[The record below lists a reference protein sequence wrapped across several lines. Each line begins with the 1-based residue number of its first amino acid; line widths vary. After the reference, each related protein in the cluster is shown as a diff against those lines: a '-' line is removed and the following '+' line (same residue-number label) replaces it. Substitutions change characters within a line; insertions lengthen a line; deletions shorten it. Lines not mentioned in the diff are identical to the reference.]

1 MPAHIDL
8 PPLKN
13 WAEDHLSTIIKA
25 KTQAVVDEAFDTF
38 LAKDATLTVNGKRVS
53 RDEYKNQL
61 RGLLEQSATVKFSD
75 AVEVPADQSRPSQA
89 GSVGLFYT
97 AVIVEGINVHGA
109 PVEDNVTSSVN
120 LVIKEDKSLTPSP
133 LVHGG
138 IFDGRRVFEVN
149 QVIAG
154 KTSNN
159 FQS

>member
-1 MPAHIDL
+1 MTAHIVL

-13 WAEDHLSTIIKA
+13 WAEDHLSAIIKA
-25 KTQAVVDEAFDTF
+25 KTQTEVDEALNAF

-53 RDEYKNQL
+53 RDDYKNQL
-61 RGLLEQSATVKFSD
+61 RGFREQSATVKFSN
-75 AVEVPADQSRPSQA
+75 AVEVPANQSHPNQA

-97 AVIVEGINVHGA
+97 AVIEEGIRVHA
-109 PVEDNVTSSVN
+109 AAVEDHVTSSVI
-120 LVIKEDKSLTPSP
+120 LLIKEDKSLEPP
-133 LVHGG
+133 HLPHGG

-159 FQS
+159 F